1 MVRPLRQLIET
12 QHKIRKGVESMVD
25 KTTKNLHDWRAA
37 ESKAKK
43 QGYSNCRENE
53 KIQDMMLEARLGR
66 GKTLTDKETIKVRK
80 LNVFFYSYNY
90 VRWFHILQSFV

>member
-1 MVRPLRQLIET
+1 
-12 QHKIRKGVESMVD
+12 MVD

-43 QGYSNCRENE
+43 QCYGNCRENE

-66 GKTLTDKETIKVRK
+66 GKTLTDKETIKVRG
-80 LNVFFYSYNY
+80 
-90 VRWFHILQSFV
+90 